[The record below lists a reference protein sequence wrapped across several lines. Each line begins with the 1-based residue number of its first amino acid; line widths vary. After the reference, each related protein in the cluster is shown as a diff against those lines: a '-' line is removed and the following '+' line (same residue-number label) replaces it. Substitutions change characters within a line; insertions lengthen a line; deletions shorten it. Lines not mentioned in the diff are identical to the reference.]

1 MPALQRGGRIVYAG
15 AGTSGRIGVQD
26 GSELPPT
33 FDWPADRV
41 VFAMAGGLDALV
53 RSAEGAEDNEAAGAQ
68 AMADA
73 KIGANDVVIGIAA
86 SGTTPF
92 TIGAL
97 RASSAAGAVTIAVAN
112 NPDAPLFE
120 VARHRILA
128 DTGSEVI
135 AGSTRMKAGTA
146 QKIVLNLF
154 STAVMVKMGRVYR
167 GLMVDMRAR
176 NAKLRRRAEAI
187 VSEIVRCP
195 EGDAARYLEQADG
208 DVKTAILH
216 RLRIGPQRSRAA
228 AAAPR
233 RKSALGHQRVHGQGW
248 LNRRPEARWRA
259 RPPKF
264 RQRPSVFWRAPICS
278 RRSPNGSSRPSRAS
292 SCSADA
298 AAQVMPASICATCS
312 KRGLACSHP
321 PPHLPS

>member
-1 MPALQRGGRIVYAG
+1 MRTEQISPRYVELDSWSAAEMIAAMYEGQLAAAAAVRGALGAIAAAVDDAVLALQQGGRIVYAG

-33 FDWPADRV
+33 YDWPPDRL

-53 RSAEGAEDNEAAGAQ
+53 RSAEQAEDNEAAGAQ
-68 AMADA
+68 AMTDA
-73 KIGANDVVIGIAA
+73 KIGANDVVVGVAA

-97 RASSAAGAVTIAVAN
+97 RASSALGAVTIAVAN
-112 NPDAPLFE
+112 NPGAPLFE

-176 NAKLRRRAEAI
+176 NAKLRRRA
-187 VSEIVRCP
+187 
-195 EGDAARYLEQADG
+195 
-208 DVKTAILH
+208 
-216 RLRIGPQRSRAA
+216 
-228 AAAPR
+228 
-233 RKSALGHQRVHGQGW
+233 GHVGREDRH
-248 LNRRPEARWRA
+248 E
-259 RPPKF
+259 
-264 RQRPSVFWRAPICS
+264 
-278 RRSPNGSSRPSRAS
+278 
-292 SCSADA
+292 
-298 AAQVMPASICATCS
+298 
-312 KRGLACSHP
+312 
-321 PPHLPS
+321 